1 MSLGSSPHVPSKRKG
16 GINEKNE
23 SEQLAGTVHECS
35 NEISWQGNDNDYH
48 FKGTVTLIFLMALF
62 SSQSFIN
69 TINFRDLWLVMSI
82 LFVLEGR
89 LDLMTKRESWLF
101 VLVRCPIEKT
111 HSLLLL

>member
-1 MSLGSSPHVPSKRKG
+1 MTLSLGSSPHVLSKRKA

-62 SSQSFIN
+62 TSQSFIN
-69 TINFRDLWLVMSI
+69 PINLRNLWLVMSI
-82 LFVLEGR
+82 LFVLAGSFNP
-89 LDLMTKRESWLF
+89 MKKRESWLV
-101 VLVRCPIEKT
+101 VLVVP
-111 HSLLLL
+111 